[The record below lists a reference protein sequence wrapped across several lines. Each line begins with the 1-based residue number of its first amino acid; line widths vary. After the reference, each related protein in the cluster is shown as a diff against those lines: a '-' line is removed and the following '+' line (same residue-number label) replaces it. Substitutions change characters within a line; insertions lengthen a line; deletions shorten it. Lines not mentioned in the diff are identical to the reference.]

1 MARHV
6 TPNDIADRLD
16 VLASRV
22 RRLLPPSASN
32 PHRFHEDISEL
43 AHGIA
48 QMAKAIAPGRR
59 SSRISVLVSDERS
72 GRVINGSQVI
82 NGKRVE
88 VQRRRPFAIHV
99 G

>member
-1 MARHV
+1 V

-43 AHGIA
+43 AHEIA
-48 QMAKAIAPGRR
+48 QMAKAVAPGRR
-59 SSRISVLVSDERS
+59 SSRISVRMSDERS
-72 GRVINGSQVI
+72 GRVINDSQVI
-82 NGKRVE
+82 NGRRIQ
-88 VQRRRPFAIHV
+88 VQRRKPFAIFV
-99 G
+99 R

>member
-1 MARHV
+1 M

-43 AHGIA
+43 AHEIA
-48 QMAKAIAPGRR
+48 QMAKAVAPGRR
-59 SSRISVLVSDERS
+59 SSRISVRMSDERS
-72 GRVINGSQVI
+72 GRVINDSQVI
-82 NGKRVE
+82 NGRRIQ
-88 VQRRRPFAIHV
+88 VQRRKPFAIFV
-99 G
+99 R